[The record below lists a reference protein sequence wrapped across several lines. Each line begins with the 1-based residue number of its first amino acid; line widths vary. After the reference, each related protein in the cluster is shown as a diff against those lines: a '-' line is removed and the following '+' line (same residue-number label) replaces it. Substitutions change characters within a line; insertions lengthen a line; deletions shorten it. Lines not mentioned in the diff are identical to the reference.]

1 VFSVASKFATLYG
14 RRTVVLFVLVVVA
27 VVAGRF
33 GVPAGMWDG
42 PLGG

>member
-1 VFSVASKFATLYG
+1 MASKFATLYG
-14 RRTVVLFVLVVVA
+14 RRALVLLALVVVA